1 MFERG
6 TQLFFAQ
13 AADAERGASWLET
26 IQSGGIVG
34 YIIIGLSV
42 VAVALII
49 MHLVQIRR
57 GALIPAD
64 QLEQLDAMLTRRDV
78 AGSLEYCLS
87 PDHDSYVTRIL
98 AAGLTRYQ
106 ESAFGAFEIKNAI
119 EEAGEDQTA
128 RLYRSTDA
136 LGVIG
141 SIAPLL
147 GLLGTV
153 LGMVGAFE
161 ALSGTSAVNHE
172 ELASNISLALV
183 TTLMGLILAIPCIA
197 LFTFFR
203 NRIDAFGS
211 EAGLEI
217 ERLVL
222 HLEAVGAASAPAPAP
237 GSAAPRAAAPRRAA
251 AAARRRAAPAGAGGG
266 TGSTGSTGSSGG
278 SGSSGS
284 SGSSGGSGGA
294 AASGGAEAAA
304 QPAPGT
310 GGSDRPPASSGA
322 DRVGGAA

>member
-1 MFERG
+1 MLECA
-6 TQLFFAQ
+6 TQLLLAQ
-13 AADAERGASWLET
+13 AGDAERGVSWLET

-42 VAVALII
+42 VAVALVI
-49 MHLVQIRR
+49 MHLAQIRR
-57 GALIPAD
+57 GGLIPAD

-78 AGSLEYCLS
+78 AGALEYCLS
-87 PDHDSYVTRIL
+87 PDHDSYLTRIL
-98 AAGLTRYQ
+98 SAGLTRYQ

-161 ALSGTSAVNHE
+161 ALSRTSAVNHE

-203 NRIDAFGS
+203 NRIDTFGS

-222 HLEAVGAASAPAPAP
+222 HLEAAGAASAPAPAP
-237 GSAAPRAAAPRRAA
+237 GMAAPRPAAPRRAA
-251 AAARRRAAPAGAGGG
+251 AAARGPAAPAA
-266 TGSTGSTGSSGG
+266 SPAP
-278 SGSSGS
+278 
-284 SGSSGGSGGA
+284 SGGA
-294 AASGGAEAAA
+294 GAAAASESSENAG

-310 GGSDRPPASSGA
+310 NSGA
-322 DRVGGAA
+322 DRGGAAP

>member
-1 MFERG
+1 MLECA
-6 TQLFFAQ
+6 TQLLLAQ
-13 AADAERGASWLET
+13 AGDAERGVSWLET

-42 VAVALII
+42 VAVALVI
-49 MHLVQIRR
+49 MHLAQIRR
-57 GALIPAD
+57 GGLIPAD

-78 AGSLEYCLS
+78 AGALEYCLS
-87 PDHDSYVTRIL
+87 PDHDSYLTRIL
-98 AAGLTRYQ
+98 SAGLTRYQ

-161 ALSGTSAVNHE
+161 ALSRTSAVNHE

-203 NRIDAFGS
+203 NRIDTFGS

-222 HLEAVGAASAPAPAP
+222 HLEAAGAASAPAPAP
-237 GSAAPRAAAPRRAA
+237 APGMAAPRPAAPRRAA
-251 AAARRRAAPAGAGGG
+251 AAARGPAPTSESSENAG
-266 TGSTGSTGSSGG
+266 
-278 SGSSGS
+278 
-284 SGSSGGSGGA
+284 
-294 AASGGAEAAA
+294 

-310 GGSDRPPASSGA
+310 NSGA
-322 DRVGGAA
+322 DRGGAAP